1 MARVGGNEPDLR
13 FVAPTAAGR
22 WNPHE
27 PGVPGRAD
35 PAVFQWPA
43 SGL

>member
-22 WNPHE
+22 WNPH
-27 PGVPGRAD
+27 
-35 PAVFQWPA
+35 
-43 SGL
+43 